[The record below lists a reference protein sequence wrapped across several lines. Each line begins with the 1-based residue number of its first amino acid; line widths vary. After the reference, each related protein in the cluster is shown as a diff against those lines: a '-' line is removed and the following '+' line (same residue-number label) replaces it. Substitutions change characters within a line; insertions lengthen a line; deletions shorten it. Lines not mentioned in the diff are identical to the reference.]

1 MTDVVPIFKFKKGG
15 ESMQQIK
22 SICHFINKYEKINY
36 YFLSLQLVGL
46 EPGSLR
52 SQTFYFNNKILKF
65 NGNYF

>member
-1 MTDVVPIFKFKKGG
+1 MTDVVPILKFKTGG

-22 SICHFINKYEKINY
+22 SICHFINKYEKRNY

-46 EPGSLR
+46 ERGSLR
-52 SQTFYFNNKILKF
+52 PQTFYFNNKILKF